1 MYSSFERFLVSQS
14 MGCLCICKF
23 WLPTNGIE
31 KNALAIGILI
41 LTLETFLVG
50 QIWLPLPLLL
60 PMPWTL
66 GEEECALYP
75 TGIQSSCIPGKGAS
89 PASQ

>member
-1 MYSSFERFLVSQS
+1 MYGLSLHLR
-14 MGCLCICKF
+14 
-23 WLPTNGIE
+23 PTSGTE
-31 KNALAIGILI
+31 KKALAIGILI

-66 GEEECALYP
+66 GEEEYDLYL
-75 TGIQSSCIPGKGAS
+75 TGIQSSCTPGKGTS